1 MAEIIRPHKSRPEL
15 QDIHHLHIWSIFWH
29 ITALSAP
36 IDIEPEYRLRRD
48 EIIGTL
54 EQLLD
59 HDYHITHTTMQGECS
74 SCLTGPIIQQ
84 LKHRPR
90 KASDDYNHYSH

>member
-1 MAEIIRPHKSRPEL
+1 LVALNYRKSALTIAQLPRRGE
-15 QDIHHLHIWSIFWH
+15 
-29 ITALSAP
+29 ALSAH
-36 IDIEPEYRLRRD
+36 INIEPDYRLRQGK
-48 EIIGTL
+48 IIGTL

-74 SCLTGPIIQQ
+74 SCLTGPIIQK

-90 KASDDYNHYSH
+90 KANDGYNHHSH